1 MVLLPLIMAYSKFDD
16 IDLYPF
22 LGLGT
27 TAVAAEQLDRKC
39 IGIEIDKRYSQNSL
53 ERLKKDRE

>member
-1 MVLLPLIMAYSKFDD
+1 MAYSKFDD